1 MWVLGLSLLK
11 LLEADVLLGL
21 CHLSSSSKSIV
32 YHPQICPSPFASAA
46 TPPSES
52 RGRFSLEHG
61 RRDDFQCFSAGRREQ
76 LPKG

>member
-32 YHPQICPSPFASAA
+32 YHSQIFPSPFWLLQPLHPLKLRALCL
-46 TPPSES
+46 P
-52 RGRFSLEHG
+52 L
-61 RRDDFQCFSAGRREQ
+61 RRTLVTAQDSSG
-76 LPKG
+76 GS